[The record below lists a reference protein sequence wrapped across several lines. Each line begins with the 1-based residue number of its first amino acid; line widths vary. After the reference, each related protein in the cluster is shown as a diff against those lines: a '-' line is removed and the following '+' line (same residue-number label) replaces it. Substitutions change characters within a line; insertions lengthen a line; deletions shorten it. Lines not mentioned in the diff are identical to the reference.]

1 MNIDSNKKYIFL
13 SIFLFCS
20 VLALAQDRMI
30 TISGHVR
37 DAKNGEPM
45 TQAIIYT
52 EDKKTGVAADVNGFY
67 SLSIPAGKQKI
78 YCAYFGYKT
87 EEATIENVTGS
98 LVLDFLMQPDP
109 DMLEA
114 ATIFSH
120 PNREEI
126 KLPQMGLQRV
136 DASLVRQLPAMM
148 GEADIIRV
156 IQMMP
161 GVQTPSEG
169 STGFSVRGGGIDQ
182 NLILIDGA
190 PIYNCG
196 HFLGFLSMFN
206 GDAIRG
212 ADLYKG
218 DFPATYGGRL
228 SSVLDISTKDGNN
241 QKFGGNASIG
251 LISSKLFLEGPIVP
265 GKLSF
270 MLAGRRTYLELFLP
284 LMKGKIPEGTNL
296 YFYDLNGKI
305 SWKASEKDHVFL
317 SAFSGQD
324 LLALKIEE
332 FGLGLST
339 FVFANHTQSLRWNHV
354 YSPKLTS
361 DILVYN
367 TLYRNDMSFD
377 LESAEFDYYQAI
389 RETGFRAGW
398 TWYPDK
404 NNTVKAGIQTA
415 WFNIQPG
422 VSVPSTE
429 TSYIHEVHI
438 PEYLAIQPAV
448 YVQNEQKLG
457 PLSLRYGLR
466 FAWFTRLGPTEQR
479 YYDPESH
486 ELIIARDIK
495 KGTIIKRYGGLEPRF
510 SASLSITDDLSAKV
524 SYNRSYQYLQQ
535 ARVSITGS
543 PIDSWFAASPNLKPQ
558 RTDMFSLGLDALVAK
573 QAVRLSLEG
582 FYKYNKNTMDFIDN
596 PGLVLDD
603 VNAEGLLRMGTSRA
617 YGVEAMV
624 KYDFARWNGWLSY
637 TWSNCMYHIPEI
649 NDGVPYQSPLNHE
662 HAFNF
667 VLTYDFSKQLSASTE
682 WVFYSGAPTTFP
694 IGRYQFMD
702 RWIRIYSTRN
712 TDRMPDYHRLDLS
725 LTWRTKR
732 RVAEKPW
739 SAEWNLSIYNAYAR
753 HNAWS
758 VGFHYDALTQRAQ
771 AEKIYLFSILP
782 SISCNI
788 KF

>member
-37 DAKNGEPM
+37 DAKNDEPM
-45 TQAIIYT
+45 TQAIVYT

-120 PNREEI
+120 PNRSEI

-148 GEADIIRV
+148 GEADIIRI

-161 GVQTPSEG
+161 GVQSPSEG
-169 STGFSVRGGGIDQ
+169 STGFSVRGGGLDQ
-182 NLILIDGA
+182 NLILLDGA

-206 GDAIRG
+206 GDVIRG

-284 LMKGKIPEGTNL
+284 LVKGKIPEGTNL

-305 SWKASEKDHVFL
+305 SWKASEKDHIFL

-367 TLYRNDMSFD
+367 TLYRNNMRFD
-377 LESAEFDYYQAI
+377 LESAEFDFYQAI

-404 NNTVKAGIQTA
+404 NNTVKAGLQTA
-415 WFNIQPG
+415 WFNIEPG
-422 VSVPSTE
+422 VSIPSTE
-429 TSYIHEVHI
+429 TSYIREVHI
-438 PEYLAIQPAV
+438 PEYRAIQPTV
-448 YVQNEQKLG
+448 YIQNEQKLG

-543 PIDSWFAASPNLKPQ
+543 PIDSWFAVSPNLKPQ

-603 VNAEGLLRMGTSRA
+603 VNAESLLRMGTSRA
-617 YGVEAMV
+617 YGVEAMI

-649 NDGVPYQSPLNHE
+649 NDGIPYQSPLNHE
-662 HAFNF
+662 HAVNF

-758 VGFHYDALTQRAQ
+758 IGFHYDALTQRAQ
-771 AEKIYLFSILP
+771 AEKIYLFTILP

>member
-1 MNIDSNKKYIFL
+1 MNNPSNKKYIL
-13 SIFLFCS
+13 LGIFFFCS
-20 VLALAQDRMI
+20 VMALAQGRSI

-37 DAKNGEPM
+37 DAKSGEPM

-87 EEATIENVTGS
+87 EEAKVEDVSGS
-98 LVLDFLMQPDP
+98 LILDFLLQPDP

-148 GEADIIRV
+148 GEADIIRI

-161 GVQTPSEG
+161 GVQSPSEG
-169 STGFSVRGGGIDQ
+169 STGFSVRGGGLDQ
-182 NLILIDGA
+182 NLILLDGA

-206 GDAIRG
+206 GDVIRG

-218 DFPATYGGRL
+218 DFPASYGGRL

-284 LMKGKIPEGTNL
+284 LAKGSIPEGTNL

-305 SWKASEKDHVFL
+305 SWKASEKDHIFL

-339 FVFANHTQSLRWNHV
+339 FVFANHTQSLRWNHI

-361 DILVYN
+361 DIIVYN
-367 TLYRNDMSFD
+367 TLYRNNMSFD
-377 LESAEFDYYQAI
+377 LESAEFDFYQAI

-404 NNTVKAGIQTA
+404 NNTMKAGIQTA
-415 WFNIQPG
+415 WFNIEPG
-422 VSVPSTE
+422 VSVPSKE

-438 PEYLAIQPAV
+438 PEYRAILPAL
-448 YVQNEQKLG
+448 YIQNEQKLG

-486 ELIIARDIK
+486 ELIIARDM
-495 KGTIIKRYGGLEPRF
+495 GRGYIIKRYGGLEPRF

-543 PIDSWFAASPNLKPQ
+543 PIDAWFAASPNLKPQ

-596 PGLVLDD
+596 PGLVIDD
-603 VNAEGLLRMGTSRA
+603 VNAEGLLRTGTSRA
-617 YGVEAMV
+617 YGVEAMI
-624 KYDFARWNGWLSY
+624 KYDFSRWNGWLSY

-662 HAFNF
+662 HAVNF

-682 WVFYSGAPTTFP
+682 WVFYSGAPTTYP

-702 RWIRIYSTRN
+702 RWVRIYSTRN

-732 RVAEKPW
+732 RVADKPW

-758 VGFHYDALTQRAQ
+758 IGFHYDALTQRAQ
-771 AEKIYLFSILP
+771 AEKTYLFTILP

>member
-1 MNIDSNKKYIFL
+1 VNNPSNKKYIL
-13 SIFLFCS
+13 LGIFFFCS
-20 VLALAQDRMI
+20 VMALAQGRSI

-37 DAKNGEPM
+37 DAKSGEPM

-52 EDKKTGVAADVNGFY
+52 EDKKTGVAADGNGFY

-87 EEATIENVTGS
+87 EEAKVEDVSGS
-98 LVLDFLMQPDP
+98 LILDFLLQPDP

-148 GEADIIRV
+148 GEADIIRI

-161 GVQTPSEG
+161 GVQSPSEG
-169 STGFSVRGGGIDQ
+169 STGFSVRGGGLDQ
-182 NLILIDGA
+182 NLILLDGA

-206 GDAIRG
+206 GDVIRG

-218 DFPATYGGRL
+218 DFPASYGGRL

-284 LMKGKIPEGTNL
+284 LAKGSIPEGTNL

-305 SWKASEKDHVFL
+305 SWKASEKDHIFL

-339 FVFANHTQSLRWNHV
+339 FVFANHTQSLRWNHI

-361 DILVYN
+361 DIIVYN
-367 TLYRNDMSFD
+367 TLYRNNMSFD
-377 LESAEFDYYQAI
+377 LESAEFDFYQAI

-404 NNTVKAGIQTA
+404 NNTMKAGIQTA
-415 WFNIQPG
+415 WFNIEPG
-422 VSVPSTE
+422 VSVPSKE

-438 PEYLAIQPAV
+438 PEYRAILPAL
-448 YVQNEQKLG
+448 YIQNEQKLG

-479 YYDPESH
+479 YYDPETH
-486 ELIIARDIK
+486 ELIIARNM
-495 KGTIIKRYGGLEPRF
+495 GRGYIIKRYGGLEPRF

-543 PIDSWFAASPNLKPQ
+543 PIDAWFAASPNLKPQ

-596 PGLVLDD
+596 PGLVIDD
-603 VNAEGLLRMGTSRA
+603 VNAEGLLRTGTSRA
-617 YGVEAMV
+617 YGVEAMI
-624 KYDFARWNGWLSY
+624 KYDFSRWNGWLSY

-662 HAFNF
+662 HAVNF

-682 WVFYSGAPTTFP
+682 WVFYSGAPTTYP

-702 RWIRIYSTRN
+702 RWVRIYSTRN

-732 RVAEKPW
+732 RVADKPW

-758 VGFHYDALTQRAQ
+758 IGFHYDALTQRAQ
-771 AEKIYLFSILP
+771 AEKTYLFTILP

>member
-1 MNIDSNKKYIFL
+1 MNNPSNKKYIL
-13 SIFLFCS
+13 LGIFLFCS
-20 VLALAQDRMI
+20 VMALAQGRSI

-37 DAKNGEPM
+37 DAKSGEPM

-87 EEATIENVTGS
+87 EEAKVEDVSGS
-98 LVLDFLMQPDP
+98 LILDFLLQPDP

-148 GEADIIRV
+148 GEADIIRI

-161 GVQTPSEG
+161 GVQSPSEG
-169 STGFSVRGGGIDQ
+169 STGFSVRGGGLDQ
-182 NLILIDGA
+182 NLILLDGA

-206 GDAIRG
+206 GDVIRG

-218 DFPATYGGRL
+218 DFPASYGGRL

-284 LMKGKIPEGTNL
+284 LAKGSIPEGTNL

-305 SWKASEKDHVFL
+305 SWKASEKDHIFL

-339 FVFANHTQSLRWNHV
+339 FVFANHTQSLRWNHI

-361 DILVYN
+361 DIIVYN
-367 TLYRNDMSFD
+367 TLYRNNMSFD
-377 LESAEFDYYQAI
+377 LESAEFDFYQAI

-404 NNTVKAGIQTA
+404 NNTMKAGIQTA
-415 WFNIQPG
+415 WFNIEPG
-422 VSVPSTE
+422 VSVPSKE

-438 PEYLAIQPAV
+438 PEYRAILPAL
-448 YVQNEQKLG
+448 YIQNEQKLG

-479 YYDPESH
+479 FYDPETH
-486 ELIIARDIK
+486 ELIIARNM
-495 KGTIIKRYGGLEPRF
+495 GRGYIIKRYGGLEPRF

-543 PIDSWFAASPNLKPQ
+543 PIDAWFAASPNLKPQ

-596 PGLVLDD
+596 PGLVIDD
-603 VNAEGLLRMGTSRA
+603 VNAEGLLRTGTSRA
-617 YGVEAMV
+617 YGVEAMI
-624 KYDFARWNGWLSY
+624 KYDFSRWNGWLSY

-662 HAFNF
+662 HAVNF

-682 WVFYSGAPTTFP
+682 WVFYSGAPTTYP

-702 RWIRIYSTRN
+702 RWVRIYSTRN

-732 RVAEKPW
+732 RVADKPW

-758 VGFHYDALTQRAQ
+758 IGFHYDALTQRAQ
-771 AEKIYLFSILP
+771 AEKTYLFTILP

>member
-1 MNIDSNKKYIFL
+1 MNNPSNKKYIL
-13 SIFLFCS
+13 LGIFLFCS
-20 VLALAQDRMI
+20 VMALAQGRSI

-37 DAKNGEPM
+37 DAKSGEPM

-52 EDKKTGVAADVNGFY
+52 EDKKTGVAADGNGFY

-87 EEATIENVTGS
+87 EEAKVEDVSGS
-98 LVLDFLMQPDP
+98 LILDFLLQPDP

-148 GEADIIRV
+148 GEADIIRI

-161 GVQTPSEG
+161 GVQSPSEG
-169 STGFSVRGGGIDQ
+169 STGFSVRGGGLDQ
-182 NLILIDGA
+182 NLILLDGA

-206 GDAIRG
+206 GDVIRG

-218 DFPATYGGRL
+218 DFPASYGGRL

-284 LMKGKIPEGTNL
+284 LAKGSIPEGTNL

-305 SWKASEKDHVFL
+305 SWKASEKDHIFL

-339 FVFANHTQSLRWNHV
+339 FVFANHTQSLRWNHI

-361 DILVYN
+361 DIIVYN
-367 TLYRNDMSFD
+367 TLYRNNMSFD
-377 LESAEFDYYQAI
+377 LESAEFDFYQAI

-404 NNTVKAGIQTA
+404 NNTMKAGIQTA
-415 WFNIQPG
+415 WFNIEPG
-422 VSVPSTE
+422 VSVPSKE

-438 PEYLAIQPAV
+438 PEYRAILPAL
-448 YVQNEQKLG
+448 YIQNEQKLG

-479 YYDPESH
+479 YYDPETH
-486 ELIIARDIK
+486 ELIIARNM
-495 KGTIIKRYGGLEPRF
+495 GRGYIIKRYGGLEPRF

-543 PIDSWFAASPNLKPQ
+543 PIDAWFAASPNLKPQ

-596 PGLVLDD
+596 PGLVIDD
-603 VNAEGLLRMGTSRA
+603 VNAEGLLRTGTSRA
-617 YGVEAMV
+617 YGVEAMI
-624 KYDFARWNGWLSY
+624 KYDFSRWNGWLSY

-662 HAFNF
+662 HAVNF

-682 WVFYSGAPTTFP
+682 WVFYSGAPTTYP

-702 RWIRIYSTRN
+702 RWVRIYSTRN

-732 RVAEKPW
+732 RVADKPW

-758 VGFHYDALTQRAQ
+758 IGFHYDALTQRAQ
-771 AEKIYLFSILP
+771 AEKTYLFTILP

>member
-1 MNIDSNKKYIFL
+1 MNNPSNKKYIL
-13 SIFLFCS
+13 LGIFLFCS
-20 VLALAQDRMI
+20 VMALAQGRSI

-37 DAKNGEPM
+37 DAKSGEPM

-87 EEATIENVTGS
+87 EEAKVEDVSGS
-98 LVLDFLMQPDP
+98 LILDFLLQPDP

-148 GEADIIRV
+148 GEADIIRI

-161 GVQTPSEG
+161 GVQSPSEG
-169 STGFSVRGGGIDQ
+169 STGFSVRGGGLDQ
-182 NLILIDGA
+182 NLILLDGA

-206 GDAIRG
+206 GDVIRG

-218 DFPATYGGRL
+218 DFPASYGGRL

-284 LMKGKIPEGTNL
+284 LAKGSIPEGTNL

-305 SWKASEKDHVFL
+305 SWKASEKDHIFL

-339 FVFANHTQSLRWNHV
+339 FVFANHTQSLRWNHI

-361 DILVYN
+361 DIIVYN
-367 TLYRNDMSFD
+367 TLYRNNMSFD
-377 LESAEFDYYQAI
+377 LESAEFDFYQAI

-404 NNTVKAGIQTA
+404 NNTMKAGIQTA
-415 WFNIQPG
+415 WFNIEPG
-422 VSVPSTE
+422 VSVPSKE

-438 PEYLAIQPAV
+438 PEYRAILPAL
-448 YVQNEQKLG
+448 YIQNEQKLG

-479 YYDPESH
+479 YYDPETH
-486 ELIIARDIK
+486 ELIIARNM
-495 KGTIIKRYGGLEPRF
+495 GRGYIIKRYGGLEPRF

-543 PIDSWFAASPNLKPQ
+543 PIDAWFAASPNLKPQ

-596 PGLVLDD
+596 PGLVIDD
-603 VNAEGLLRMGTSRA
+603 VNAEGLLRTGTSRA
-617 YGVEAMV
+617 YGVEAMI
-624 KYDFARWNGWLSY
+624 KYDFSRWNGWLSY

-662 HAFNF
+662 HAVNF

-682 WVFYSGAPTTFP
+682 WVFYSGAPTTYP

-702 RWIRIYSTRN
+702 RWVRIYSTRN

-732 RVAEKPW
+732 RVADKPW

-758 VGFHYDALTQRAQ
+758 IGFHYDALTQRAQ
-771 AEKIYLFSILP
+771 AEKTYLFTILP

>member
-1 MNIDSNKKYIFL
+1 MNNPSNKKYIL
-13 SIFLFCS
+13 LGIFFFCS
-20 VLALAQDRMI
+20 VMALAQGRSI

-37 DAKNGEPM
+37 DAKSGEPM

-87 EEATIENVTGS
+87 EEAKVEDVSGS
-98 LVLDFLMQPDP
+98 LILDFLLQPDP

-148 GEADIIRV
+148 GEADIIRI

-161 GVQTPSEG
+161 GVQSPSEG
-169 STGFSVRGGGIDQ
+169 STGFSVRGGGLDQ
-182 NLILIDGA
+182 NLILLDGA

-206 GDAIRG
+206 GDVIRG

-218 DFPATYGGRL
+218 DFPASYGGRL

-284 LMKGKIPEGTNL
+284 LAKGSIPEGTNL

-305 SWKASEKDHVFL
+305 SWKASEKDHIFL

-339 FVFANHTQSLRWNHV
+339 FVFANHTQSLRWNHI

-361 DILVYN
+361 DIIVYN
-367 TLYRNDMSFD
+367 TLYRNNMSFD
-377 LESAEFDYYQAI
+377 LESAEFDFYQAI

-404 NNTVKAGIQTA
+404 NNTMKAGIQTA
-415 WFNIQPG
+415 WFNIEPG
-422 VSVPSTE
+422 VSVPSKE

-438 PEYLAIQPAV
+438 PEYRAILPAL
-448 YVQNEQKLG
+448 YIQNEQKLG

-479 YYDPESH
+479 YYDPETH
-486 ELIIARDIK
+486 ELIIARNM
-495 KGTIIKRYGGLEPRF
+495 GRGYIIKRYGGLEPRF

-543 PIDSWFAASPNLKPQ
+543 PIDAWFAASPNLKPQ

-596 PGLVLDD
+596 PGLVIDD
-603 VNAEGLLRMGTSRA
+603 VNAEGLLRTGTSRA
-617 YGVEAMV
+617 YGVEAMI
-624 KYDFARWNGWLSY
+624 KYDFSRWNGWLSY

-662 HAFNF
+662 HAVNF

-682 WVFYSGAPTTFP
+682 WVFYSGAPTTYP

-702 RWIRIYSTRN
+702 RWVRIYSTRN

-732 RVAEKPW
+732 RVADKPW

-758 VGFHYDALTQRAQ
+758 IGFHYDALTQRAQ
-771 AEKIYLFSILP
+771 AEKTYLFTILP

>member
-1 MNIDSNKKYIFL
+1 VNIDSNKKYIFL

-37 DAKNGEPM
+37 DAKNDEPM
-45 TQAIIYT
+45 TQAIVYT

-120 PNREEI
+120 PNRSEI

-148 GEADIIRV
+148 GEADIIRI

-161 GVQTPSEG
+161 GVQSPSEG
-169 STGFSVRGGGIDQ
+169 STGFSVRGGGLDQ
-182 NLILIDGA
+182 NLILLDGA

-206 GDAIRG
+206 GDVIRG

-377 LESAEFDYYQAI
+377 LESAEFDFYQAI

-448 YVQNEQKLG
+448 YIQNEQKLG

-662 HAFNF
+662 HAVNF

>member
-1 MNIDSNKKYIFL
+1 MNNPSNKKYIL
-13 SIFLFCS
+13 LGIFFFCS
-20 VLALAQDRMI
+20 VMALAQGRSI

-37 DAKNGEPM
+37 DAKSGEPM

-87 EEATIENVTGS
+87 EEAKVEDVSGS
-98 LVLDFLMQPDP
+98 LILDFLLQPDP

-148 GEADIIRV
+148 GEADIIRI

-161 GVQTPSEG
+161 GVQSPSEG
-169 STGFSVRGGGIDQ
+169 STGFSVRGGGLDQ
-182 NLILIDGA
+182 NLILLDGA

-206 GDAIRG
+206 GDVIRG

-218 DFPATYGGRL
+218 DFPASYGGRL

-284 LMKGKIPEGTNL
+284 LAKGSIPEGTNL

-305 SWKASEKDHVFL
+305 SWKASEKDHIFL

-339 FVFANHTQSLRWNHV
+339 FVFANHTQSLRWNHI

-361 DILVYN
+361 DIIVYN
-367 TLYRNDMSFD
+367 TLYRNNMSFD
-377 LESAEFDYYQAI
+377 LESAEFDFYQAI

-404 NNTVKAGIQTA
+404 NNTMKAGIQTA
-415 WFNIQPG
+415 WFNIEPG
-422 VSVPSTE
+422 VSVPSKE

-438 PEYLAIQPAV
+438 PEYRAILPAL
-448 YVQNEQKLG
+448 YIQNEQKLG

-479 YYDPESH
+479 YYDPETH
-486 ELIIARDIK
+486 ELIIARNM
-495 KGTIIKRYGGLEPRF
+495 GRGYIIKRYGGLEPRF

-543 PIDSWFAASPNLKPQ
+543 PIDAWFAASPNLKPQ

-596 PGLVLDD
+596 PGLVIDD
-603 VNAEGLLRMGTSRA
+603 VNAEGLLRTGTSRA
-617 YGVEAMV
+617 YGVEAMI
-624 KYDFARWNGWLSY
+624 KYDFSRWNGWLSY

-662 HAFNF
+662 HAVNF

-682 WVFYSGAPTTFP
+682 WVFYSGAPTTYP

-702 RWIRIYSTRN
+702 R
-712 TDRMPDYHRLDLS
+712 
-725 LTWRTKR
+725 
-732 RVAEKPW
+732 
-739 SAEWNLSIYNAYAR
+739 
-753 HNAWS
+753 
-758 VGFHYDALTQRAQ
+758 
-771 AEKIYLFSILP
+771 
-782 SISCNI
+782 
-788 KF
+788 

>member
-1 MNIDSNKKYIFL
+1 VNNPSNKKYIL
-13 SIFLFCS
+13 LGIFFFCS
-20 VLALAQDRMI
+20 VMALAQGRSI

-37 DAKNGEPM
+37 DAKSGEPM

-87 EEATIENVTGS
+87 EEAKVEDVSGS
-98 LVLDFLMQPDP
+98 LILDFLLQPDP

-148 GEADIIRV
+148 GEADIIRI

-161 GVQTPSEG
+161 GVQSPSEG
-169 STGFSVRGGGIDQ
+169 STGFSVRGGGLDQ
-182 NLILIDGA
+182 NLILLDGA

-206 GDAIRG
+206 GDVIRG

-218 DFPATYGGRL
+218 DFPASYGGRL

-284 LMKGKIPEGTNL
+284 LAKGSIPEGTNL

-305 SWKASEKDHVFL
+305 SWKASEKDHIFL

-339 FVFANHTQSLRWNHV
+339 FVFANHTQSLRWNHI

-361 DILVYN
+361 DIIVYN
-367 TLYRNDMSFD
+367 TLYRNNMSFD
-377 LESAEFDYYQAI
+377 LESAEFDFYQAI

-404 NNTVKAGIQTA
+404 NNTMKAGIQTA
-415 WFNIQPG
+415 WFNIEPG
-422 VSVPSTE
+422 VSVPSKE

-438 PEYLAIQPAV
+438 PEYRAILPAL
-448 YVQNEQKLG
+448 YIQNEQKLG

-479 YYDPESH
+479 YYDPETH
-486 ELIIARDIK
+486 ELIIARNM
-495 KGTIIKRYGGLEPRF
+495 GRGYIIKRYGGLEPRF

-543 PIDSWFAASPNLKPQ
+543 PIDAWFAASPNLKPQ

-596 PGLVLDD
+596 PGLVIDD
-603 VNAEGLLRMGTSRA
+603 VNAEGLLRTGTSRA
-617 YGVEAMV
+617 YGVEAMI
-624 KYDFARWNGWLSY
+624 KYDFSRWNGWLSY

-662 HAFNF
+662 HAVNF

-682 WVFYSGAPTTFP
+682 WVFYSGAPTTYP

-702 RWIRIYSTRN
+702 RWVRIYSTRN

-732 RVAEKPW
+732 RVADKPW

-758 VGFHYDALTQRAQ
+758 IGFHYDALTQRAQ
-771 AEKIYLFSILP
+771 AEKTYLFTILP